1 MSTGS
6 TSRPPRRDDAR
17 RPSGRPSGKPAGNGS
32 GKSYGKSSGKP
43 GDKQSRYGKPSDKP
57 GDRSSRSG
65 KPGGAG
71 GRSGGRPAGRSGGRP
86 GSRSGGRD
94 ERPARPQT
102 EAQRRSLEVKARRL
116 PREPVDPDLE
126 RQRIEGRTTEQ
137 WIDEGSVRRA
147 ATGAS
152 KRASTPDAAAT
163 ENAPPRRAPKPLDP
177 EVAAELVG
185 ALGTQRGTRLS
196 ERLAQASEA
205 LDRERFQEAR
215 RIASSIA
222 KEAPTV
228 AAAHEIAGL
237 ANYRMGLYKQ
247 AVAALQTA
255 QDLHAN
261 PALLP
266 VIADCQR
273 AQGRWAAVDLVWQ
286 EIKATSPSQDV
297 MAEGRIVAAGALA
310 DQGDLRG
317 ALELME
323 PATKRPKVVRDFNL
337 RQWYVIADLY
347 DRLGDPISA
356 RRWFAAVAEHD
367 DEFADV
373 TARLRT
379 LGR

>member
-1 MSTGS
+1 M
-6 TSRPPRRDDAR
+6 
-17 RPSGRPSGKPAGNGS
+17 
-32 GKSYGKSSGKP
+32 
-43 GDKQSRYGKPSDKP
+43 
-57 GDRSSRSG
+57 
-65 KPGGAG
+65 
-71 GRSGGRPAGRSGGRP
+71 
-86 GSRSGGRD
+86 
-94 ERPARPQT
+94 
-102 EAQRRSLEVKARRL
+102 EV
-116 PREPVDPDLE
+116 
-126 RQRIEGRTTEQ
+126 
-137 WIDEGSVRRA
+137 
-147 ATGAS
+147 
-152 KRASTPDAAAT
+152 
-163 ENAPPRRAPKPLDP
+163 
-177 EVAAELVG
+177 
-185 ALGTQRGTRLS
+185 LG
-196 ERLAQASEA
+196 
-205 LDRERFQEAR
+205 
-215 RIASSIA
+215 
-222 KEAPTV
+222 
-228 AAAHEIAGL
+228 GL

-247 AVAALQTA
+247 AVAALQAA

-323 PATKRPKVVRDFNL
+323 PATKRPKVIRDFNL